1 MKISVRQATVED
13 VDVVAT
19 LVHLLLVELTT
30 EDETSPAVEGVHAT
44 TQSLLANN
52 TSVWAFLA
60 ESDAGE
66 ALGVLT
72 LNECASI
79 YAGGRFGEISELY
92 VLPSSRSKG
101 VGPKLLAAAKDFGSI
116 MEWGRLEVGAP
127 DVPKWNKTAA
137 FYRRNGFDEIGPRF
151 RILL

>member
-1 MKISVRQATVED
+1 MKISVRQANVVD
-13 VDVVAT
+13 VDVVAA
-19 LVHLLLVELTT
+19 LVHQLLVELTP
-30 EDETSPAVEGVHAT
+30 EGETPPAVERVHAAT
-44 TQSLLANN
+44 KALLADD
-52 TSVWAFLA
+52 TSVWAFLV

-72 LNECASI
+72 LKECASI

-92 VLPSSRSKG
+92 VIPSSRSKG
-101 VGPKLLAAAKDFGSI
+101 VGLKLLAAAKDFGSL
-116 MEWGRLEVGAP
+116 MGWGRLEVGAP
-127 DVPKWNKTAA
+127 DVPKWKTTSA

>member
-1 MKISVRQATVED
+1 MKISVRQATVAD

-19 LVHLLLVELTT
+19 LVHLLLVEITS
-30 EDETSPAVEGVHAT
+30 EDEIPPAVERVHTAT
-44 TQSLLANN
+44 KALLADNA
-52 TSVWAFLA
+52 SVWAFLA
-60 ESDAGE
+60 ESDGGE

-92 VLPSSRSKG
+92 VTPNSRSKG
-101 VGPKLLAAAKDFGSI
+101 VGLKLLAAAKDFGSI
-116 MEWGRLEVGAP
+116 MEWERLEVGAP

>member
-1 MKISVRQATVED
+1 MKISVRQATVAD

-19 LVHLLLVELTT
+19 LVHLLLVEITS
-30 EDETSPAVEGVHAT
+30 EDETPPAVERVHTAT
-44 TQSLLANN
+44 KALLADD

-66 ALGVLT
+66 AIGVLT

-92 VLPSSRSKG
+92 VTPGSRSKG
-101 VGPKLLAAAKDFGSI
+101 VGPKLLAAAKEFGNR
-116 MEWGRLEVGAP
+116 MGWRRLEVGAP
-127 DVPKWNKTAA
+127 DVPKWKRTAA
-137 FYRRNGFDEIGPRF
+137 FYRRNGFDEVGPRL